1 MNRLPPPSG
10 RAGVRLALLALL
22 SLCLVSPDA
31 SAQFQRRDR
40 PSGATR
46 DSYRESPRAVVP
58 EDPFSALERELPSL
72 KVDLKLTAD
81 QVNAWSAFE
90 RDVREVAEMD
100 RARKRRAIALR
111 DAADK
116 PGAVE
121 LMSRLADDERNK
133 ADATADLRRH
143 LETLYALLDDTQ
155 RKMLD
160 RRLWLSQTE
169 PLGR

>member
-1 MNRLPPPSG
+1 MRV
-10 RAGVRLALLALL
+10 AALALLAI
-22 SLCLVSPDA
+22 SLAAADA
-31 SAQFQRRDR
+31 SAQFSRRER
-40 PSGATR
+40 PQSSPR
-46 DSYRESPRAVVP
+46 ESYRDSPRAAVP
-58 EDPFSALERELPSL
+58 DDPFTALERELPSL
-72 KVDLKLTAD
+72 KVDLKLTSD
-81 QVNAWSAFE
+81 QVSAWSAFE

-100 RARKRRAIALR
+100 RAKRRRMLALR
-111 DAADK
+111 DATDK

-143 LETLYALLDDTQ
+143 LETLYGLLDDAQ